1 MSQAKAGD
9 RQAEF
14 ANGAAAA
21 SVLAAGI
28 GSLALGFFTVLAE
41 ASERAREALN
51 LYDPVGPL
59 SGKTTFAVIAW
70 LAAWVV
76 LHLAWR
82 GKQVRFGRVF
92 AFALVL
98 IALGF
103 IGTFPP
109 FFEAFSYE

>member
-1 MSQAKAGD
+1 MSQRRGAE
-9 RQAEF
+9 RSEF

-28 GSLALGFFTVLAE
+28 GSLALGFFTVVVE
-41 ASERAREALN
+41 ASEWAREALN
-51 LYDPVGPL
+51 LYGPVGPL
-59 SGKTTFAVIAW
+59 SGKTTFAVIVW
-70 LAAWVV
+70 LVGWVA
-76 LHLAWR
+76 LHFAWR
-82 GKQVRFGRVF
+82 GKQVNFGRVF

-98 IALGF
+98 IMLGF